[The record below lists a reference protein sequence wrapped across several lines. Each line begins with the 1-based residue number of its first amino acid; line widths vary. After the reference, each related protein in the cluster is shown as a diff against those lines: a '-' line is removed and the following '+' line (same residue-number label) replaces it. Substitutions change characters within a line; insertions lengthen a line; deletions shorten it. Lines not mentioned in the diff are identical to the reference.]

1 VKVLPI
7 RPSALAGPLFIPL
20 SFSIALHLA
29 ALAWLQPRSVWQ
41 PVFPQFDL
49 SVRLAPRQDR
59 QAAAL
64 VPPAPPPRPATQSRA
79 ARPGALPPPMD
90 PALSAELAQ
99 QPLRMRIVA
108 NPADYGIAPP
118 AAGLAYAWPG
128 ELIELPF
135 PPEGILVRYPE
146 EQLRK
151 AEQGLVVVRAE
162 FARSGLLESVEFICA
177 SPPYDAA
184 VLEALRRTRFR
195 APLSQQG
202 PVPAWTV
209 LEVAFLATQQDGTQ
223 ADPRGSERVLAELQ
237 KSCPR
242 PGG

>member
-1 VKVLPI
+1 MVPPI
-7 RPSALAGPLFIPL
+7 RPGALAGPLA
-20 SFSIALHLA
+20 FSIALHLA
-29 ALAWLQPRSVWQ
+29 ALAWLHPRSIWQ

-49 SVRLAPRQDR
+49 SVRLAPRQDPP
-59 QAAAL
+59 AAL
-64 VPPAPPPRPATQSRA
+64 VPPAPPPRSVSQTRA
-79 ARPGALPPPMD
+79 ARPGPLPPPMD
-90 PALSAELAQ
+90 PLLAAELAQ

-108 NPADYGIAPP
+108 NPADYGVTPPP
-118 AAGLAYAWPG
+118 AGRPYAWPG
-128 ELIELPF
+128 ELVELPF

-162 FARSGLLESVEFICA
+162 FARTGLLESVEFVCA

-195 APLSQQG
+195 APLSQHG

-209 LEVAFLATQQDGTQ
+209 LEFAFLATPQDGKD

-237 KSCPR
+237 KNCPR